1 MPHVRTQLRNA
12 VKTRLSTVPSL
23 KGVYN
28 MTRHLRGFQSDNL
41 PAVLVAVEETSSAA
55 PGSFEGARPVT
66 RDYRV
71 HLQVV
76 LDDIGDAEDA
86 IDAVCVDVE
95 KAMVSSAFG
104 IGAVQKWKYEATSA
118 VVAQPT
124 EDSTLITQTL
134 LYSGSIQTLDA
145 EPDRNLH
152 P

>member
-12 VKTRLSTVPSL
+12 VKTRLTTVPSL
-23 KGVYN
+23 KGVHN
-28 MTRHLRGFQSDNL
+28 MTRHLRGFQSDNY
-41 PAVLVAVEETSSAA
+41 PAVLVAVEETSSGA
-55 PGSFEGARPVT
+55 PGSFEGSRPVT

-71 HLQVV
+71 HLHLV
-76 LDDIGDAEDA
+76 LDDVVDAEDT
-86 IDAVCVDVE
+86 IDAVSVDVE

-104 IGAVQKWKYEATSA
+104 IGAVQNWRYEGTSA
-118 VVAQPT
+118 VAAQPT